1 MRQISIIIPVINE
14 ATALEI
20 LIPYLKENSQSDQVL
35 EILVADG
42 GSSDQSIQ
50 IAHRLGA
57 RVISSGRGRAVQMN
71 AGAREAKGNILYFL
85 HADTLPPTQ
94 FDTHIL
100 AANYSHPMAGCFR
113 LKFDQAGWFLRCFAW
128 MTRFN
133 LPICRGGDQSLFIPS
148 DWFWQ
153 LGGYNEAYRIYEDND
168 LTDRLYKRYSFRV
181 LPRSVIT
188 SARRYSQIGVFRLQ
202 YYFALI
208 HLKKR
213 MGYTPDALWE
223 QYRKTI
229 LKM

>member
-1 MRQISIIIPVINE
+1 MWQISVIIPVINE

-20 LIPYLKENSQSDQVL
+20 LIPYIKVQAQSDAVL

-42 GSSDQSIQ
+42 GSTDQSVE
-50 IAHRLGA
+50 IAGQLGA
-57 RVISSGRGRAVQMN
+57 RVIMSGRGRAVQMN
-71 AGAREAKGNILYFL
+71 AAAREAKGNILYFL

-100 AANYSHPMAGCFR
+100 AANHKHPMAGCFR
-113 LKFDQAGWFLRCFAW
+113 LKFDQAGWFLRYFAW

-168 LTDRLYKRYSFRV
+168 LTDRLYGKYPFTV
-181 LPRSVIT
+181 LPQSVTT
-188 SARRYSQIGVFRLQ
+188 SARRYYEIGKFRLQ

-213 MGYTPDALWE
+213 LGYTPEALWE
-223 QYRKTI
+223 QYRRTI
-229 LKM
+229 LKQ

>member
-1 MRQISIIIPVINE
+1 
-14 ATALEI
+14 
-20 LIPYLKENSQSDQVL
+20 
-35 EILVADG
+35 
-42 GSSDQSIQ
+42 
-50 IAHRLGA
+50 
-57 RVISSGRGRAVQMN
+57 
-71 AGAREAKGNILYFL
+71 
-85 HADTLPPTQ
+85 
-94 FDTHIL
+94 
-100 AANYSHPMAGCFR
+100 
-113 LKFDQAGWFLRCFAW
+113 

-168 LTDRLYKRYSFRV
+168 LTDRLYKRFSFRV
-181 LPRSVIT
+181 LPQSVIT

-213 MGYTPDALWE
+213 MGYTPDGLWE

-229 LKM
+229 LKR